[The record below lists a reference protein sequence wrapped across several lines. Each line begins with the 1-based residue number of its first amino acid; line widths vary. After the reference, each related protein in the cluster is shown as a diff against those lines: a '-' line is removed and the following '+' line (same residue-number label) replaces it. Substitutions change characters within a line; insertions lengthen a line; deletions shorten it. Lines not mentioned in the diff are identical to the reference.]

1 MADLKAVK
9 ARFKN
14 INEVVQYLQADGF
27 RISRTTAYHHWKKVG
42 KLKANSDGSFSLSTV
57 LKYAQAHLQKL
68 DGTPGEGDTLAKRK
82 AEAELRK
89 IISAAK
95 TNELKYE
102 QLSGK
107 LIEVSQVEIEL
118 AKRARD
124 LMNYLDAIARSAA
137 GRVIKLVNGDM
148 KKESELRTWW
158 LGMNKKAFDN
168 YSRPIEGLDEEE

>member
-1 MADLKAVK
+1 M
-9 ARFKN
+9 
-14 INEVVQYLQADGF
+14 
-27 RISRTTAYHHWKKVG
+27 
-42 KLKANSDGSFSLSTV
+42 
-57 LKYAQAHLQKL
+57 